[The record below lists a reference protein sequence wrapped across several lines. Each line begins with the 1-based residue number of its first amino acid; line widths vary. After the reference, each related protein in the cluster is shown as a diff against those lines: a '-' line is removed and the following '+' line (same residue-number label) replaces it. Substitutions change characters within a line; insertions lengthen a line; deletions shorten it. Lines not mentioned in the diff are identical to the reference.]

1 MELGYNCDFDRDTDK
16 DMISLWLN
24 EGILCDRGYKM
35 NKRKLRTGN
44 KRAYAYRLISIFL
57 GLVILYSF
65 GFGTIAQDDPPAEDA
80 AAEAMAADAISAA
93 DVQNNLDHVWI
104 LLAGFLVFFMQAGFA
119 MLEGG
124 MIRETGV
131 VNSLAENFMDAC
143 VTGIVFFI
151 VGFGIAFGGAEG
163 SGFFPQVEL
172 FLGGATGAGEGDG
185 ALFVNFFFQFA
196 FAGAAATIA
205 TGGMAERTNFVGKLI
220 YSAILGAI
228 IYPVV
233 VFWTWGGGWLAQ
245 QGFVDFAGSTIVHMT
260 GGVVALMGAYMLGP
274 RAGREWGRPPEASNL
289 GLAALGTF
297 ILWFGW
303 YGFNVGSTLGAGDV
317 NQLGLVAVNTTLA
330 ATAGALGA
338 MFLKHWLTGGWNMS
352 FILNG
357 SLAGLVGITAG
368 CAFVTPIGAVVIG
381 ALSGA
386 VLVYAMRFVESIK
399 IDDAVGAFSVHGV
412 CGAFGTI
419 MIGILGSQAL
429 LERGGADLTAS
440 LLDGGGLELLGAQVV
455 GVVGV
460 AIWVGVT
467 SYIMFRALNGMG
479 VLHVDPEAD
488 RIGIDAYEHHASVW
502 PNVLPLHESDEE

>member
-1 MELGYNCDFDRDTDK
+1 MD
-16 DMISLWLN
+16 
-24 EGILCDRGYKM
+24 
-35 NKRKLRTGN
+35 KRKAGFGG
-44 KRAYAYRLISIFL
+44 KRKMIYRLVSIFL

-80 AAEAMAADAISAA
+80 AAEKAMAEELTIAAVQENVDA
-93 DVQNNLDHVWI
+93 VQTNLDHVWI

-151 VGFGIAFGGAEG
+151 VGFGIAFGTAEAGLASGGLTPGAM
-163 SGFFPQVEL
+163 PL
-172 FLGGATGAGEGDG
+172 LLGGATGAGDGDG
-185 ALFVNFFFQFA
+185 SLFVNFFFQFA

-205 TGGMAERTNFVGKLI
+205 TGAMAERTNFVGKLI

-233 VFWTWGGGWLAQ
+233 VFWTWGSGWLYEA
-245 QGFVDFAGSTIVHMT
+245 GFMDFAGSTIVHMT
-260 GGVVALMGAYMLGP
+260 GGIVALMGAYMLGP
-274 RAGREWGRPPEASNL
+274 RAGRVFGRPPAASNL
-289 GLAALGTF
+289 ALASLGTF
-297 ILWFGW
+297 ILWVGW
-303 YGFNVGSTLGAGDV
+303 YGFNVGSTLGASDV

-330 ATAGALGA
+330 AAAGALGA
-338 MFLKHWLTGGWNMS
+338 MFHTYFITKTWNVS

-368 CAFVTPIGAVVIG
+368 CAFVTPINAIIIG
-381 ALSGA
+381 LLSGI
-386 VLVYAMRFVESIK
+386 VLVISMGVVESMK
-399 IDDAVGAFSVHGV
+399 IDDAVGAFSVHGA
-412 CGAFGTI
+412 CGAFGTL
-419 MIGILGSQAL
+419 MIGIVGSQAL
-429 LERGGADLTAS
+429 LEGAGSTFTTS
-440 LLDGGGLELLGAQVV
+440 LFDGGGLDLFGAQL
-455 GVVGV
+455 VGV
-460 AIWVGVT
+460 AGVAVWVGVT
-467 SYIMFRALNGMG
+467 SYIMFRVLNGLD

-502 PNVLPLHESDEE
+502 PNVLPLRESEDE

>member
-1 MELGYNCDFDRDTDK
+1 V
-16 DMISLWLN
+16 
-24 EGILCDRGYKM
+24 
-35 NKRKLRTGN
+35 NKRKFV
-44 KRAYAYRLISIFL
+44 YRLISIFI
-57 GLVILYSF
+57 GVSILYSF
-65 GFGTIAQDDPPAEDA
+65 GFGTIAQDDPPAEEATAVETVEMTAGDA
-80 AAEAMAADAISAA
+80 YAKAEE
-93 DVQNNLDHVWI
+93 VQNNLDHVWI

-151 VGFGIAFGGAEG
+151 VGFGIAFGSAES

-185 ALFVNFFFQFA
+185 SLFVNFFFQFA

-205 TGGMAERTNFVGKLI
+205 TGAMAERTNFVGKLI
-220 YSAILGAI
+220 YSAILGAV

-233 VFWTWGGGWLAQ
+233 VFWTWGGGWLTE

-260 GGVVALMGAYMLGP
+260 GGVVALVGAYMLGP
-274 RAGREWGRPPEASNL
+274 RAGRVFGRPPAASNL
-289 GLAALGTF
+289 AIAAMGTF

-338 MFLKHWLTGGWNMS
+338 MFHTYFVTKTWNVS

-357 SLAGLVGITAG
+357 SLAGLVAITAG
-368 CAFVTPIGAVVIG
+368 CAFVTPISAVIIG
-381 ALSGA
+381 ALAGV
-386 VLVYAMRFVESIK
+386 VLVISIGVVESLK
-399 IDDAVGAFSVHGV
+399 IDDAVGAFSVHGA
-412 CGAFGTI
+412 CGAFGTL
-419 MIGILGSQAL
+419 MIGIVGSSALGAP
-429 LERGGADLTAS
+429 S
-440 LLDGGGLELLGAQVV
+440 LFDGGSLDLLGAQVI

-467 SYIMFRALNGMG
+467 SFIMFGVLNRLN

-502 PNVLPLHESDEE
+502 PNVLPLREEDE

>member
-1 MELGYNCDFDRDTDK
+1 MD
-16 DMISLWLN
+16 
-24 EGILCDRGYKM
+24 
-35 NKRKLRTGN
+35 KRKMGFGG
-44 KRAYAYRLISIFL
+44 KRKMIYRLISIFM

-65 GFGTIAQDDPPAEDA
+65 GFGTIAQDEPAGDDA
-80 AAEAMAADAISAA
+80 AAEEMMADALTIEMVQENVDA
-93 DVQNNLDHVWI
+93 VQNNLDHVWI

-151 VGFGIAFGGAEG
+151 VGYGIAYGTYDAGLEGG
-163 SGFFPQVEL
+163 GFLPADLPLV
-172 FLGGATGAGEGDG
+172 LGGIDGTGDG
-185 ALFVNFFFQFA
+185 DGSILVAFFFQFA

-205 TGGMAERTNFVGKLI
+205 TGGMAERTEFIGKLI

-233 VFWTWGGGWLAQ
+233 VFWTWGGGWIAE

-260 GGVVALMGAYMLGP
+260 GGIVALIGAYMLGP

-289 GLAALGTF
+289 AIASLGTF
-297 ILWFGW
+297 ILWVGW
-303 YGFNVGSTLGAGDV
+303 YGFNVGSTLGASDV

-330 ATAGALGA
+330 AAAGALGA
-338 MFLKHWLTGGWNMS
+338 MFLKHWLTRGWNMS

-368 CAFVTPIGAVVIG
+368 CSTVTPIGAVVIG
-381 ALSGA
+381 LLSGA
-386 VLVYAMRFVESIK
+386 VLVYSMRFVESMK
-399 IDDAVGAFSVHGV
+399 IDDAVGAFSVHGA
-412 CGAFGTI
+412 CGAFGTL
-419 MIGILGSQAL
+419 MIGIIGSSAL
-429 LERGGADLTAS
+429 LEAGGWSHQAS
-440 LLDGGGLELLGAQVV
+440 LLDGGSLDLLGAQVV

-460 AIWVGVT
+460 AVWVGVT
-467 SYIMFRALNGMG
+467 SFIMFRVLNAIDI
-479 VLHVDPEAD
+479 LHVDPEAD
-488 RIGIDAYEHHASVW
+488 RIGIDAFEHHASVW
-502 PNVLPLHESDEE
+502 PNVLPLRESDDE

>member
-1 MELGYNCDFDRDTDK
+1 
-16 DMISLWLN
+16 
-24 EGILCDRGYKM
+24 M
-35 NKRKLRTGN
+35 NKRKVGMGS
-44 KRAYAYRLISIFL
+44 KRKIFYRMISLFF
-57 GLVILYSF
+57 GFVILYSF
-65 GFGTIAQDDPPAEDA
+65 GFGTIAQDEPPAEEA
-80 AAEAMAADAISAA
+80 AAEEVVVAEITAA
-93 DVQNNLDHVWI
+93 DVQNNLDHIWI

-151 VGFGIAFGGAEG
+151 VGYGIAFGSAES
-163 SGFFPQVEL
+163 SGFIPQFDL
-172 FLGGATGAGEGDG
+172 LLGGATGAGEGDG
-185 ALFVNFFFQFA
+185 SLFVNFFFQFA

-205 TGGMAERTNFVGKLI
+205 TGGMAERTNFVGKLL
-220 YSAILGAI
+220 YSAILGAV
-228 IYPVV
+228 IYPIV
-233 VFWTWGGGWLAQ
+233 VFWTWGGGWLTEA
-245 QGFVDFAGSTIVHMT
+245 GFVDFAGSTIVHMT
-260 GGVVALMGAYMLGP
+260 GGIVALTGAYMLGP

-289 GLAALGTF
+289 GIAALGTF

-330 ATAGALGA
+330 AAAGALGA

-368 CAFVTPIGAVVIG
+368 CAFVTPIGAVIIG
-381 ALSGA
+381 VLSGV
-386 VLVYAMRFVESIK
+386 VLVYSMRFVESIK
-399 IDDAVGAFSVHGV
+399 IDDAVGAFSVHGA
-412 CGAFGTI
+412 CGAFGTL
-419 MIGILGSQAL
+419 MIGIIGSQAL
-429 LERGGADLTAS
+429 LGQAS
-440 LLDGGGLELLGAQVV
+440 LLDGGSIDLLIAQLT

-460 AIWVGVT
+460 AIWVGIA
-467 SYIMFRALNGMG
+467 SCIMFFALNKLN

-502 PNVLPLHESDEE
+502 PNVLPLREDED

>member
-1 MELGYNCDFDRDTDK
+1 
-16 DMISLWLN
+16 
-24 EGILCDRGYKM
+24 M
-35 NKRKLRTGN
+35 NKRKLGTSS
-44 KRAYAYRLISIFL
+44 KRKIFYRLISLLF

-65 GFGTIAQDDPPAEDA
+65 GFGTIAQDEPPADDA
-80 AAEAMAADAISAA
+80 AAEEVAVELTVA
-93 DVQNNLDHVWI
+93 DVQASVDAVQYNLNHVWI

-151 VGFGIAFGGAEG
+151 VGFGIAFGSAEN
-163 SGFFPQVEL
+163 SGFIPGFDL
-172 FLGGATGAGEGDG
+172 FLGGATGAGPGDG
-185 ALFVNFFFQFA
+185 ELLVNFFFQFA

-228 IYPVV
+228 IYPIV

-260 GGVVALMGAYMLGP
+260 GGIVALTGAYFLGP

-289 GLAALGTF
+289 GIAALGTF

-303 YGFNVGSTLGAGDV
+303 YGFNVGSTLAADNV

-330 ATAGALGA
+330 AAAGALGA

-381 ALSGA
+381 LLSGA
-386 VLVYAMRFVESIK
+386 VLVYSMRFVESIK
-399 IDDAVGAFSVHGV
+399 IDDAVGAFSVHGA
-412 CGAFGTI
+412 CGAFGTL
-419 MIGILGSQAL
+419 MIGIVGSQAL
-429 LERGGADLTAS
+429 LGEAS
-440 LLDGGGLELLGAQVV
+440 LLDGGSIDLLGAQVV
-455 GVVGV
+455 GVAGV
-460 AIWVGVT
+460 AIWVAIT
-467 SYIMFRALNGMG
+467 SGIMFYALNQIN

-502 PNVLPLHESDEE
+502 PNVLPLREGDDD

>member
-1 MELGYNCDFDRDTDK
+1 
-16 DMISLWLN
+16 
-24 EGILCDRGYKM
+24 M
-35 NKRKLRTGN
+35 NKRKLGNGN
-44 KRAYAYRLISIFL
+44 KRTFVYRLISILL

-80 AAEAMAADAISAA
+80 AAEVMMTDEISAA
-93 DVQNNLDHVWI
+93 DVQFNLDQTWI

-151 VGFGIAFGGAEG
+151 VGYGIAYGTYDAGMEGGSLTPLNMPLMLGGVDG
-163 SGFFPQVEL
+163 SG
-172 FLGGATGAGEGDG
+172 AGDG
-185 ALFVNFFFQFA
+185 AILVGFFFQFA

-220 YSAILGAI
+220 YSAILGAV

-233 VFWTWGGGWLAQ
+233 VFWTWGGGWIAA
-245 QGFVDFAGSTIVHMT
+245 QGFIDFAGSTIVHMT
-260 GGVVALMGAYMLGP
+260 GGVVALTGAYVLGP

-289 GLAALGTF
+289 GIAALGTF

-317 NQLGLVAVNTTLA
+317 NAMGLVAVNTTLA
-330 ATAGALGA
+330 AAAGALGA

-368 CAFVTPIGAVVIG
+368 CASVTPIAAIVIG
-381 ALSGA
+381 LLSGV
-386 VLVYAMRFVESIK
+386 VLVYSMRFVESIK
-399 IDDAVGAFSVHGV
+399 IDDAVGAFSVHGA
-412 CGAFGTI
+412 CGAFGTL
-419 MIGILGSQAL
+419 MIGIVGSQAL
-429 LERGGADLTAS
+429 GAPS
-440 LLDGGGLELLGAQVV
+440 LLDGGTLDTLGAQVV
-455 GVVGV
+455 GVVV
-460 AIWVGVT
+460 IAIWVTIT
-467 SYIMFRALNGMG
+467 SFIMFRVLNSME

-502 PNVLPLHESDEE
+502 PNILPLREEGDD

>member
-1 MELGYNCDFDRDTDK
+1 
-16 DMISLWLN
+16 
-24 EGILCDRGYKM
+24 M
-35 NKRKLRTGN
+35 NKRKLGTGN
-44 KRAYAYRLISIFL
+44 KRTFAYRLISIFL

-80 AAEAMAADAISAA
+80 AAEEMMTDEISAA
-93 DVQNNLDHVWI
+93 DVQHNLDQTWI

-151 VGFGIAFGGAEG
+151 VGYGIAYGTYDAGMDGGSLTPLNMPLMLGGIDG
-163 SGFFPQVEL
+163 SG
-172 FLGGATGAGEGDG
+172 AGDG
-185 ALFVNFFFQFA
+185 AILVGFFFQFA

-233 VFWTWGGGWLAQ
+233 VFWTWGQGWIAA

-260 GGVVALMGAYMLGP
+260 GGIVALTGAYVLGP
-274 RAGREWGRPPEASNL
+274 RAGRVFGRPPAASNL
-289 GLAALGTF
+289 ALASLGTF

-317 NQLGLVAVNTTLA
+317 NAMGLVAVNTTLA
-330 ATAGALGA
+330 AAAGALGA
-338 MFLKHWLTGGWNMS
+338 MFHTYFVTKSWNVS

-357 SLAGLVGITAG
+357 SLAGLVAITAG
-368 CAFVTPIGAVVIG
+368 CATVTPINAVIIG
-381 ALSGA
+381 LLSGV
-386 VLVYAMRFVESIK
+386 VLVISIGVVESLK
-399 IDDAVGAFSVHGV
+399 IDDAVGAFSVHGA
-412 CGAFGTI
+412 CGAFGTL
-419 MIGILGSQAL
+419 MIGIVGSSAL
-429 LERGGADLTAS
+429 LEAGDWKHQAS
-440 LLDGGGLELLGAQVV
+440 LLDGGSLDLLGAQII
-455 GVVGV
+455 GVVV
-460 AIWVGVT
+460 IAIWVGVT
-467 SYIMFRALNGMG
+467 SFIMFRVLNSME

-502 PNVLPLHESDEE
+502 PNVLPLREEGDE

>member
-1 MELGYNCDFDRDTDK
+1 
-16 DMISLWLN
+16 
-24 EGILCDRGYKM
+24 M
-35 NKRKLRTGN
+35 NKRKLGIGS
-44 KRAYAYRLISIFL
+44 KRKMVYRLISVFL

-80 AAEAMAADAISAA
+80 AAEEMMIDEITAA
-93 DVQNNLDHVWI
+93 DVQFNLDQTWI
-104 LLAGFLVFFMQAGFA
+104 LIAGFLVFFMQAGFA

-124 MIRETGV
+124 IIRETGV

-151 VGFGIAFGGAEG
+151 VGYGIAYGTLDAGLDGGTLT
-163 SGFFPQVEL
+163 PTNIPL
-172 FLGGATGAGEGDG
+172 LLGNADGTGEGDG
-185 ALFVNFFFQFA
+185 ALLIGFFFQFA

-205 TGGMAERTNFVGKLI
+205 TGAMAERTNFVGKLI

-233 VFWTWGGGWLAQ
+233 VFWTWGSGWIAA

-260 GGVVALMGAYMLGP
+260 GGIVALVGAYMVGP
-274 RAGREWGRPPEASNL
+274 RAGRVFGRPPPASNL
-289 GLAALGTF
+289 AIASLGTL

-303 YGFNVGSTLGAGDV
+303 YGFNVGSTLSAGDP
-317 NQLGLVAVNTTLA
+317 NQMGLVVVNTTLA
-330 ATAGALGA
+330 AAAGALAA
-338 MFLKHWLTGGWNMS
+338 MFHTYFVTKTWNVS

-357 SLAGLVGITAG
+357 ALAGLVAITAG
-368 CAFVTPIGAVVIG
+368 CAFVSPLNALIIGVLAGV
-381 ALSGA
+381 
-386 VLVYAMRFVESIK
+386 VLVVAVGVVESMK

-412 CGAFGTI
+412 CGAFGTL
-419 MIGILGSQAL
+419 MIGIVGSPAL
-429 LERGGADLTAS
+429 LESAGYTHTNS
-440 LLDGGGLELLGAQVV
+440 LLFGGGFDLFGAQLI
-455 GVVGV
+455 GVVVV

-467 SYIMFRALNGMG
+467 SYIMFRALNAMD

-502 PNVLPLHESDEE
+502 PNVLPLQGDDD